1 MSSKK
6 QLLSRIGIASK
17 GTIYVIIGILTVL
30 SALQLGGKV
39 SGSRKA
45 IRYFVDLPFGKV
57 LLIILALGLLC
68 YCFWEFYRAYI
79 NADDIK
85 ANFIGYATRISYA
98 LGGLFYLFL
107 AYFTLS
113 LILDFDSVERKS
125 YDIYNFINQNEWVGY
140 IIALVFAGK
149 GVFEIYRAF
158 SNRFKERI
166 HVYDLSDR
174 VQKSL
179 MNWAKFGITS
189 RGIVFLVMGFI
200 SYEANSKFHS
210 GNISRTSEAFGY
222 IKNLYGEL
230 FLAVIAVGFIG
241 FGLFQFVKAR
251 YLYIRAH
258 KSS

>member
-1 MSSKK
+1 MSSIK
-6 QLLSRIGIASK
+6 QLFSRIGIASK
-17 GTIYVIIGILTVL
+17 GIIYVIVGILTLL
-30 SALQLGGKV
+30 SALHLGGKI
-39 SGSRKA
+39 SGSRNA

-57 LLIILALGLLC
+57 LLIILALGLVC

-79 NADDIK
+79 NADDTK
-85 ANFIGYATRISYA
+85 PNFIGYTTRASYA

-113 LILDFDSVERKS
+113 LIFNLDKVERKS

-140 IIALVFAGK
+140 IIALLFASK
-149 GVFEIYRAF
+149 GFFELYRAF

-166 HVYDLSDR
+166 HVYDLSER

-179 MNWAKFGITS
+179 MNWGRFGITS

-210 GNISRTSEAFGY
+210 GNISRTSDAFGY
-222 IKNLYGEL
+222 IKNSYGEL

-251 YLYIRAH
+251 YLFIRAH
-258 KSS
+258 KSL